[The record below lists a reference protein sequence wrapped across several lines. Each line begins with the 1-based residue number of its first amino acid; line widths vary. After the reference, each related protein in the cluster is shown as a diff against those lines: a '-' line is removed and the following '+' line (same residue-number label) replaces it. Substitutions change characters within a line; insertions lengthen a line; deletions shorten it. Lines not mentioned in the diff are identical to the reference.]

1 MRLILRIIL
10 ILMLASSCYAF
21 EPERHELI
29 SNSAATLYK
38 ACTGHAITEEL
49 LSAFAQGTADEDERG
64 LTRALNWHFYNNG
77 HRIGRYWK
85 FIFYCNGSNEKIYH
99 QRVQTLDGL
108 FALKTSSIKIYA
120 AAGRVAH
127 HIQDMS
133 VPPHVMPIYHL
144 GDDNFDNYIP
154 ASIPTAD
161 TAAICKDIK
170 GTAIEPF
177 DLPEQAAQNTLRA
190 VAQPVVFADGKT
202 SENETWMKFWGG
214 PDDPDLSGFK
224 TYGEYGNVFGT
235 IPPCKS
241 SICRAYDRNTF
252 DRFYNEAYMRAVADT
267 VRLFIYLDQRYA
279 VLKQSG
285 QQWKR

>member
-1 MRLILRIIL
+1 ML

-29 SNSAATLYK
+29 SNSAASLYET
-38 ACTGHAITEEL
+38 CTGRAISKEL
-49 LSAFAQGTADEDERG
+49 LFAFAKSAADEDEWG

-77 HRIGRYWK
+77 HRIGHYWK

-99 QRVQTLDGL
+99 QRVQTLDGML
-108 FALKTSSIKIYA
+108 TAKASAIKIYA

-154 ASIPTAD
+154 VSMPAAD
-161 TAAICKDIK
+161 NAAICKEVN
-170 GTAIEPF
+170 GTVVEPF
-177 DLPEQAAQNTLRA
+177 ELLERAAQNTLKA
-190 VAQPVVFADGKT
+190 VAKPVVFADGKT
-202 SENETWMKFWGG
+202 FENETWMKFWGG
-214 PDDPDLSGFK
+214 PDDQDLSGFK
-224 TYGEYGNVFGT
+224 TYGEYGNIFG
-235 IPPCKS
+235 IISPCKS
-241 SICRAYDRNTF
+241 SICRAYDRNTY

-267 VRLFIYLDQRYA
+267 VRLFIYLDQRNA
-279 VLKQSG
+279 VLKPSG
-285 QQWKR
+285 R